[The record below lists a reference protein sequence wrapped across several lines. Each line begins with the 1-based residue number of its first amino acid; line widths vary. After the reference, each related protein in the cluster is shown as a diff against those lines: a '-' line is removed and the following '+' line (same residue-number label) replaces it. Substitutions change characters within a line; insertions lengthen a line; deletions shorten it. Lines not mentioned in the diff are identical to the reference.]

1 MKVFIKKKNNKS
13 EVFIKKNNK
22 SDNIK
27 SANNFDEYDNFS
39 DSTKLHLCQLQMIKK
54 IFKRFS
60 H

>member
-1 MKVFIKKKNNKS
+1 M